1 VKYEFGN
8 VRVDASART
17 ASISGLPVHLTR
29 KALDLLLLLLEC
41 PQTVVSKDRI
51 YERLWPDTFV
61 TESGL
66 QTLVYEIRHA
76 IDDHRSGRSWIRTVR
91 GIGYSFAGHVL
102 VDGVPPE
109 RPPTYPAAWL
119 TNAATSFP
127 LYMGE
132 NVIGR
137 APDNPLDVQHP
148 TISRRHACIAIG
160 ESITLED
167 LGSKNGTWLDD
178 ERVTAPRVLDDGAV
192 VSFGS
197 VTFTFRVARPHTSTA
212 SADPSHPPCG
222 GRRLLHDATLP
233 SSRT

>member
-1 VKYEFGN
+1 VTYEFGN

-17 ASISGLPVHLTR
+17 ASVSGLPVHLTR

-41 PQTVVSKDRI
+41 PHAVVSKDQI

-66 QTLVYEIRHA
+66 QTLVYEIRHT
-76 IDDHRSGRSWIRTVR
+76 IDDQRTGRSWIRTVR
-91 GIGYSFAGHVL
+91 GIGYSFAGHGL
-102 VDGVPPE
+102 VDAVPAGE
-109 RPPTYPAAWL
+109 RKPTYPAAWL
-119 TNAATSFP
+119 TNASSSFP
-127 LYMGE
+127 LYVGE

-148 TISRRHACIAIG
+148 TISRRHACISIG

-167 LGSKNGTWLDD
+167 LGSKNGTWLDE
-178 ERVTAPRVLDDGAV
+178 ERVTARRRLVDGAV

-197 VTFTFRVARPHTSTA
+197 VTFTFRVARPQTSTA
-212 SADPSHPPCG
+212 SADPPHPSCG
-222 GRRLLHDATLP
+222 GLLHHATP
-233 SSRT
+233 SSSHS

>member
-1 VKYEFGN
+1 MKYEFGN

-17 ASISGLPVHLTR
+17 ASVSGLPVHLTR
-29 KALDLLLLLLEC
+29 KAFDLLLLLLER
-41 PQTVVSKDRI
+41 PQTVVSKDEI

-66 QTLVYEIRHA
+66 QTLIYEIRHA

-91 GIGYSFAGHVL
+91 GLGYSFAGHVL
-102 VDGVPPE
+102 VDALPPDE
-109 RPPTYPAAWL
+109 RRPTYPAAWL

-127 LYMGE
+127 LYIGE

-137 APDNPLDVQHP
+137 ASDNPVEVQHP

-160 ESITLED
+160 ESVTLED

-178 ERVTAPRVLDDGAV
+178 ERVTARRTLDDGAV
-192 VSFGS
+192 VSL
-197 VTFTFRVARPHTSTA
+197 VQ
-212 SADPSHPPCG
+212 
-222 GRRLLHDATLP
+222 
-233 SSRT
+233 

>member
-1 VKYEFGN
+1 VTYEFGN
-8 VRVDASART
+8 VRVDARART
-17 ASISGLPVHLTR
+17 ASVSGLPVHLTR
-29 KALDLLLLLLEC
+29 KALDLLLLLLEHAD
-41 PQTVVSKDRI
+41 TVVSKDQI

-66 QTLVYEIRHA
+66 QTLVYEIRNT
-76 IDDHRSGRSWIRTVR
+76 IDDQRSRGSWIRTVR

-102 VDGVPPE
+102 VDGVPADE
-109 RPPTYPAAWL
+109 RTPIYPSAWL
-119 TNAATSFP
+119 TNASTSLP
-127 LYMGE
+127 LYIGE

-167 LGSKNGTWLDD
+167 LGSKNGTWLND
-178 ERVTAPRVLDDGAV
+178 ERVTIPRILDNGAV

-197 VTFTFRVARPHTSTA
+197 VTFTFRVARPQPSTV
-212 SADPSHPPCG
+212 SADPLHPSSSGPFN
-222 GRRLLHDATLP
+222 RATLS
-233 SSRT
+233 SSRS